1 MKKLSI
7 VSYCLF
13 FILTLAVGTMAQTMK
28 PDAAKL
34 YNAGNKMMK
43 EGNYDAALKNYN
55 DALKIEKDFRIYY
68 QRGVAFI
75 KNGNLD
81 SAKASYEACIKLKPD
96 FVAAYN
102 ALGSVYFAMGKYQ
115 DAATNFEKVLP
126 DLKNN
131 SDKDKIKK
139 NLSLVY
145 AKLASEY
152 NNDNNPKKAVEA
164 LKKAISYSNYDAAYL
179 ELAKTYSDLG
189 KYDES
194 LDAAQ
199 NALKYRTTI
208 GKGGPYYYMGVAYK
222 NKGDK
227 EKAKEMFDKAK
238 ADPTYKKLAEY
249 ELTALK

>member
-1 MKKLSI
+1 MKKI
-7 VSYCLF
+7 PMVYYCLF
-13 FILTLAVGTMAQTMK
+13 FIIAFVYAAGAQTMK

-43 EGNYDAALKNYN
+43 EGNYEDALKNYN
-55 DALKIEKDFRIYY
+55 AALKIDKDFRIYY
-68 QRGVAFI
+68 QRGVAFS

-81 SAKASYEACIKLKPD
+81 SAKASYESCLKAKPG
-96 FVAAYN
+96 FAAAYN

-115 DAATNFEKVLP
+115 DAANNFEKVLP

-145 AKLASEY
+145 AKLASEL
-152 NNDNNPKKAVEA
+152 NNEGEHQKAVDA
-164 LKKAISYSNYDAAYL
+164 LKKAVGYSNYDAAYL

-189 KYDES
+189 KYD
-194 LDAAQ
+194 DCMTAAQ

-208 GKGGPYYYMGVAYK
+208 GVGGPYYYMGVAYK

-227 EKAKEMFDKAK
+227 IKAKEMFDKAK

-249 ELTALK
+249 ELTSLK